1 MRAVKIVLLLI
12 LVLTSYVSAQ
22 LKEFEVKPEE
32 PPKLPAVFPNY
43 PKKAALIIHS
53 SISTLRFSSN
63 TGGIVDD
70 LSRPEEGKYILIL
83 EPENQYI
90 TVKNKGF
97 RESKIFMSALHPRD
111 VRYYSVEEKQEI
123 VKAQGR
129 LILNSIPSGAAYQVV
144 GFPISG
150 KTPVDFQMAVGTYK
164 IVFSKEGYGEKEI
177 VVNVEKG
184 KVLTK
189 TVELPLG
196 LEVASEEKPKKEIA
210 AFSINEVKVVG
221 GLINGARLEMTRE
234 GLKIIY
240 NLSGNPKNS
249 YEVKVRL
256 RKHGSESFVYEP
268 RQLSGDVGEGAF
280 VGSGRT
286 ILWKI
291 KEEFPGGIDTEDLYV
306 ELSAEEVGGSG
317 WIWWTLGGATLI
329 GGGAAYYFLV
339 AKPAQETPSETLP
352 PPPIRPGKAYNI
364 GFGIKF

>member
-196 LEVASEEKPKKEIA
+196 LEVATEKKPQKVS
-210 AFSINEVKVVG
+210 AFSMNEIKTVG
-221 GLINGARLEMTRE
+221 GLINGAELEMVPN
-234 GLKIIY
+234 GLRIVY
-240 NLSGNPKNS
+240 NLNGKAGED
-249 YEVKVRL
+249 YEVKVRI
-256 RKHGSESFVYEP
+256 RKHGDDSYSYEP
-268 RQLSGDVGEGAF
+268 RLLSGDVGEGAF
-280 VGSGRT
+280 AGSGRT

-291 KEEFPGGIDTEDLYV
+291 KEEFPGGIDTEGLYV
-306 ELSAEEVGGSG
+306 ELNAEEVGGSG

-339 AKPAQETPSETLP
+339 AKPAQETANEKLP
-352 PPPIRPGKAYNI
+352 TPPVRPDQSINI
-364 GFGIKF
+364 GLILKF